1 MTFSVRQAVAGD
13 AAAVALVAAAAWRDT
28 YAGLL
33 RSDTIETF
41 IERAYSIE
49 RLERRIDR
57 DVFLLAVRDAQVVA
71 FCDAAEAE
79 SEAHAYV
86 DLYALYAL
94 PEARGQGAGTALL
107 VELQSRFPSQSIAAE
122 VLVGNRKGEVFYER
136 RGFVPRERIDT
147 ELFGESVVE
156 RRWWL
161 APVAPTS
168 PTSPASPAR

>member
-1 MTFSVRQAVAGD
+1 MTFSVRQAIAGD
-13 AAAVALVAAAAWRDT
+13 APAIALVAAAAWRDA

-41 IERAYSIE
+41 IERAYSID

-57 DVFLLAVRDAQVVA
+57 DVFLLALQDDRVVA
-71 FCDAAEAE
+71 FADGAEAE
-79 SEAHAYV
+79 SEAGPYV
-86 DLYALYAL
+86 DLYAIYAL
-94 PEARGQGAGTALL
+94 PEVRGHGAGTALL
-107 VELQSRFPSQSIAAE
+107 SEIQARLPSLSIAAE

-161 APVAPTS
+161 VPPAPT
-168 PTSPASPAR
+168 T

>member
-1 MTFSVRQAVAGD
+1 MTFSVRQASAGD
-13 AAAVALVAAAAWRDT
+13 AAAIALVAAAAWRDT

-57 DVFLLAVRDAQVVA
+57 DVFLLALRDDQVVA
-71 FCDAAEAE
+71 FADAAEAE
-79 SEAHAYV
+79 SEAGAYV
-86 DLYALYAL
+86 DLYAIYAL
-94 PEARGQGAGTALL
+94 PEVRGHGAGTALL
-107 VELQSRFPSQSIAAE
+107 SEIRARFPSKPIAAE

-147 ELFGESVVE
+147 ELFGEPVVE

-161 APVAPTS
+161 APAA
-168 PTSPASPAR
+168 PAS

>member
-1 MTFSVRQAVAGD
+1 MTFLVRQAIAGD
-13 AAAVALVAAAAWRDT
+13 APAIALVAAAAWRDT

-49 RLERRIDR
+49 RLERRIDS
-57 DVFLLAVRDAQVVA
+57 DTFLLALRDNQVVA

-79 SEAHAYV
+79 SEAGAHV
-86 DLYALYAL
+86 DLYAIYAL

-107 VELQSRFPSQSIAAE
+107 RELQTRFPSQPIAAE

-136 RGFVPRERIDT
+136 RGFLPREHIDT

-161 APVAPTS
+161 APVDL
-168 PTSPASPAR
+168 AS

>member
-1 MTFSVRQAVAGD
+1 MSFSVRQAIAGD
-13 AAAVALVAAAAWRDT
+13 ASAVALVAAAAWRDT

-57 DVFLLAVRDAQVVA
+57 DTFLLALRDDQVVA

-79 SEAHAYV
+79 SEAGAHV
-86 DLYALYAL
+86 DLYAIYAL
-94 PEARGQGAGTALL
+94 PEFRGEGAGTALL
-107 VELQSRFPSQSIAAE
+107 KELQARFPSLSIAAE
-122 VLVGNRKGEVFYER
+122 VLVGNRKGEGFYEH

-161 APVAPTS
+161 APVVS
-168 PTSPASPAR
+168 AS

>member
-1 MTFSVRQAVAGD
+1 MTYSVRQAIPGD
-13 AAAVALVAAAAWRDT
+13 APAIALVAAAAWRDT

-33 RSDTIETF
+33 RPDTIETF

-57 DVFLLAVRDAQVVA
+57 DVFLLAVRGDLVMA

-79 SEAHAYV
+79 SEAGAYL
-86 DLYALYAL
+86 DLYAIYAL
-94 PEARGQGAGTALL
+94 PAVRGQGAGTALL
-107 VELQSRFPSQSIAAE
+107 RELQSRFRSMPIAAE
-122 VLVGNRKGEVFYER
+122 VLVGNRKGEIFYER

-161 APVAPTS
+161 V
-168 PTSPASPAR
+168 PAASGLAQGPATRES

>member
-1 MTFSVRQAVAGD
+1 MSFSVRQAIAGD
-13 AAAVALVAAAAWRDT
+13 ASAVALVAAAAWRDT

-57 DVFLLAVRDAQVVA
+57 DTFLLALHDDQVVA

-79 SEAHAYV
+79 SEAGAHV
-86 DLYALYAL
+86 DLYAIYAL
-94 PEARGQGAGTALL
+94 PEFRGEGAGTALL
-107 VELQSRFPSQSIAAE
+107 AELQARFPSLSIAAE
-122 VLVGNRKGEVFYER
+122 VLVGNRKGEGFYEQ

-147 ELFGESVVE
+147 ELFGESVAE

-161 APVAPTS
+161 APVAP
-168 PTSPASPAR
+168 AS

>member
-1 MTFSVRQAVAGD
+1 VRPMTVSVRQAIPGD
-13 AAAVALVAAAAWRDT
+13 ASAVALVAAAAWRDT

-57 DVFLLAVRDAQVVA
+57 DTFLLALRDDQVVA

-79 SEAHAYV
+79 SEAGAHV
-86 DLYALYAL
+86 DLYAIYAL
-94 PEARGQGAGTALL
+94 PEFRGEGAGTALL
-107 VELQSRFPSQSIAAE
+107 TELQARFPSLSIAAE
-122 VLVGNRKGEVFYER
+122 VLVGNRKGEGFYEH

-147 ELFGESVVE
+147 ELFAESVVE

-161 APVAPTS
+161 APVARVS
-168 PTSPASPAR
+168 

>member
-1 MTFSVRQAVAGD
+1 MTFSVRQANAGD
-13 AAAVALVAAAAWRDT
+13 ASAIALVAAAAWRDT

-57 DVFLLAVRDAQVVA
+57 DTFLLALRDDQVVA
-71 FCDAAEAE
+71 FCDAAEAK
-79 SEAHAYV
+79 SEAGAHV

-94 PEARGQGAGTALL
+94 PEVRGQGAGTALL
-107 VELQSRFPSQSIAAE
+107 SALRLEFPSESIAAE

-147 ELFGESVVE
+147 ELFGESVAE

-161 APVAPTS
+161 APTA
-168 PTSPASPAR
+168 PAS

>member
-1 MTFSVRQAVAGD
+1 MSVSVRQALAAD
-13 AAAVALVAAAAWRDT
+13 AAAIARVAAAAWRDT
-28 YAGLL
+28 YAGML

-57 DVFLLAVRDAQVVA
+57 DVFLVVIRDDEVVA
-71 FCDAAEAE
+71 FCDAAGADSDAGPHVE
-79 SEAHAYV
+79 
-86 DLYALYAL
+86 LYAIYAL
-94 PEARGQGAGTALL
+94 PEARDQGAGTALL
-107 VELQSRFPSQSIAAE
+107 EALRARFPSTPIAAE
-122 VLVGNRKGEVFYER
+122 VLLGNRKGEVFYER

-161 APVAPTS
+161 APTVAT
-168 PTSPASPAR
+168 T

>member
-1 MTFSVRQAVAGD
+1 MSFSVRSAIAADAPAIARVAG
-13 AAAVALVAAAAWRDT
+13 AAWRDT

-41 IERAYSIE
+41 IERAYSID
-49 RLERRIDR
+49 RLERRIDHDTFLVAIR
-57 DVFLLAVRDAQVVA
+57 DGELGA

-79 SEAHAYV
+79 SEAGAYV

-94 PEARGQGAGTALL
+94 PEVRGQGAGTTLL
-107 VELQSRFPSQSIAAE
+107 TELRARFPSLAIAAE

-147 ELFGESVVE
+147 ELFGEPVVE

-161 APVAPTS
+161 APMAPAT
-168 PTSPASPAR
+168 